1 MNGIIKCH
9 KCGRNMM
16 VIKHVNDDN
25 TQDVVCLKCGY
36 RNKIFIL

>member
-16 VIKHVNDDN
+16 VSKHVNDDN